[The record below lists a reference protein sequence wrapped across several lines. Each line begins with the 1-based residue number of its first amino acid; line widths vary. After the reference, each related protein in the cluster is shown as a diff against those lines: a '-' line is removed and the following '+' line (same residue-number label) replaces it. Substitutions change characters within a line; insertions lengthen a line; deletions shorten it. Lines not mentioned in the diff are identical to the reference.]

1 MTFSSSDIK
10 PRRKPS
16 QSRAWMTSEAIQD
29 AFLIVLLEK
38 SYEAVS
44 MRDIAGVAGVGL
56 GTLYLYFPNKGS
68 IAAVAVRRWVR
79 TLAAALAKAGED
91 ETQPRRT
98 LLHKADALVHAYVQL
113 VLERP
118 APWRALI
125 MLERRISSLDIYGQ
139 LYRVHVDIVRQ
150 TLAGASDPLAGPQ
163 LEAAAF
169 TVFTIVD
176 GMVRN
181 SLLTLPRVPEEDALT
196 REIQQA
202 VRGYLQAAVGT
213 SCGGEGRPDPIR
225 DPARS

>member
-1 MTFSSSDIK
+1 MTISNSDLK

-38 SYEAVS
+38 GYEAVS

-91 ETQPRRT
+91 ATPPHV
-98 LLHKADALVHAYVQL
+98 LGKADALVQAYVRL

-118 APWRALI
+118 DPWRALI
-125 MLERRISSLDIYGQ
+125 MLERRISSLEIYGQ
-139 LYRVHVDIVRQ
+139 LYRDHVEIVRQ
-150 TLAGASDPLAGPQ
+150 ALATAADPLTGPR

-181 SLLTLPRVPEEDALT
+181 SLLTLPRVPEEAALT
-196 REIQQA
+196 HEIRQA
-202 VRGYLQAAVGT
+202 VRGYLQAARG
-213 SCGGEGRPDPIR
+213 
-225 DPARS
+225 

>member
-1 MTFSSSDIK
+1 MTISNSDLK

-38 SYEAVS
+38 GYEAVS

-91 ETQPRRT
+91 ATPPHV
-98 LLHKADALVHAYVQL
+98 LGKADALVQAYVRL

-118 APWRALI
+118 DPWRALI
-125 MLERRISSLDIYGQ
+125 MLERRISSLEIYGQ
-139 LYRVHVDIVRQ
+139 LYRDHVEIVRQ
-150 TLAGASDPLAGPQ
+150 ALAAAPDPLTGPR

-181 SLLTLPRVPEEDALT
+181 SLLTLPRVPEEADLT
-196 REIQQA
+196 REIRQA
-202 VRGYLQAAVGT
+202 VRGYLQAA
-213 SCGGEGRPDPIR
+213 R
-225 DPARS
+225 A

>member
-1 MTFSSSDIK
+1 MTISNSDLK

-38 SYEAVS
+38 GYEAVS

-91 ETQPRRT
+91 ATPPHV
-98 LLHKADALVHAYVQL
+98 LGKADALVQAYVRL

-118 APWRALI
+118 DPWRALI
-125 MLERRISSLDIYGQ
+125 MLERRISSLEIYGQ
-139 LYRVHVDIVRQ
+139 LYRDHVEIVRQ
-150 TLAGASDPLAGPQ
+150 ALAAAPDPLTGPR

-181 SLLTLPRVPEEDALT
+181 SLLTLPRVPEEADLT
-196 REIQQA
+196 REIRQA
-202 VRGYLQAAVGT
+202 VRGYLQAALG
-213 SCGGEGRPDPIR
+213 
-225 DPARS
+225 

>member
-1 MTFSSSDIK
+1 MTISNSDLK

-38 SYEAVS
+38 GYEAVS

-91 ETQPRRT
+91 ATPPHV
-98 LLHKADALVHAYVQL
+98 LGKADALVQAYVRL

-118 APWRALI
+118 DPWRALI
-125 MLERRISSLDIYGQ
+125 MLERRISSLEIYGQ
-139 LYRVHVDIVRQ
+139 LYRDHVEIVRQ
-150 TLAGASDPLAGPQ
+150 ALATASDPLTGPR

-181 SLLTLPRVPEEDALT
+181 SLLTLPRVPEEADLT
-196 REIQQA
+196 REIRQA
-202 VRGYLQAAVGT
+202 VRGYLQAALG
-213 SCGGEGRPDPIR
+213 
-225 DPARS
+225 

>member
-1 MTFSSSDIK
+1 MTLSSSDIK

-38 SYEAVS
+38 GYEAVS

-79 TLAAALAKAGED
+79 MLAAALAKAGGD
-91 ETQPRRT
+91 ETPPRT
-98 LLHKADALVHAYVQL
+98 LLHTADALVQAYVRL

-118 APWRALI
+118 DPWRALI

-139 LYRVHVDIVRQ
+139 LYRDHVDIVRQ
-150 TLAGASDPLAGPQ
+150 ALAGASDPLTGPE

-181 SLLTLPRVPEEDALT
+181 SLLTLPRVPEEAALT
-196 REIQQA
+196 REIRQA
-202 VRGYLQAAVGT
+202 VRGYLQAALG
-213 SCGGEGRPDPIR
+213 
-225 DPARS
+225 

>member
-1 MTFSSSDIK
+1 MTISNSDLK

-38 SYEAVS
+38 GYEAVS

-79 TLAAALAKAGED
+79 TLAAALTKAGED
-91 ETQPRRT
+91 ATPPHV
-98 LLHKADALVHAYVQL
+98 LGKADALVQAYVRL

-118 APWRALI
+118 DPWRALI
-125 MLERRISSLDIYGQ
+125 MLERRISSLEIYGQ
-139 LYRVHVDIVRQ
+139 LYRDHVEIVRQ
-150 TLAGASDPLAGPQ
+150 ALAAAPDPLTGPR

-181 SLLTLPRVPEEDALT
+181 SLLTLPRVPEEVDLT
-196 REIQQA
+196 REIRQA
-202 VRGYLQAAVGT
+202 VRGYLQAALG
-213 SCGGEGRPDPIR
+213 
-225 DPARS
+225 

>member
-1 MTFSSSDIK
+1 MTISNSDLK

-38 SYEAVS
+38 GYEAVS

-91 ETQPRRT
+91 ATPPHV
-98 LLHKADALVHAYVQL
+98 LGKADALVQAYVRL

-118 APWRALI
+118 DPWRALI
-125 MLERRISSLDIYGQ
+125 MLERRISSLEIYGQ
-139 LYRVHVDIVRQ
+139 LYRDHVEIVRQ
-150 TLAGASDPLAGPQ
+150 ALAAAPDALTGPR

-181 SLLTLPRVPEEDALT
+181 SLLTLPRVPEEADLT
-196 REIQQA
+196 REIRQA
-202 VRGYLQAAVGT
+202 VRGYLQAALG
-213 SCGGEGRPDPIR
+213 
-225 DPARS
+225 